1 LDQVDRLEQ
10 LVARAEIED
19 CLCRYARAVDRRDW
33 PALRACFHED
43 AVDHHGEFHGTV
55 DRFIDWVSRR
65 HAAVPFSM
73 HLLGNCLIEFQD
85 DASAAVETY
94 FVALQRRESRAADG
108 AVDGTDFEVY
118 GRYVD
123 RFERRND
130 AWRVAERRVVYD
142 STSTRPSTNHLRAL
156 VGVIGSRD
164 RSDPVFQLAQAA
176 E

>member
-1 LDQVDRLEQ
+1 
-10 LVARAEIED
+10 
-19 CLCRYARAVDRRDW
+19 
-33 PALRACFHED
+33 
-43 AVDHHGEFHGTV
+43 
-55 DRFIDWVSRR
+55 
-65 HAAVPFSM
+65 
-73 HLLGNCLIEFQD
+73 
-85 DASAAVETY
+85 VETY